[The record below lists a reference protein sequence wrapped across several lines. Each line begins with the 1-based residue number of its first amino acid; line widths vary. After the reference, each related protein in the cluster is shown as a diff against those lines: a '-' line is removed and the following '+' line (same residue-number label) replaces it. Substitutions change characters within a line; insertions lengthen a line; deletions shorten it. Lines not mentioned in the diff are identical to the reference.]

1 MLVGAFGTTT
11 VPSPVR
17 VRQLHP
23 RAHTRIGSSHELPHD
38 HLLLHASLPFG
49 MWCDPAG
56 CTVHTCVQDGSSSM
70 LQHHA
75 APGYRA
81 MYVLLV

>member
-38 HLLLHASLPFG
+38 HLSP
-49 MWCDPAG
+49 
-56 CTVHTCVQDGSSSM
+56 CTCTI
-70 LQHHA
+70 
-75 APGYRA
+75 YRA
-81 MYVLLV
+81 LPTSRQSSNVPVHKDGDPLPWASRVG